1 MSELRVPPAVTFAFE
16 RFVADVCNQAQF
28 DYDEW
33 PLKAHEFLVHL
44 QDRWR
49 ERVGAGLSTEAAM
62 QQSFDLFGDSSNIG
76 RSLREPYWKR
86 VLLHRRCR
94 PARYVVFLL
103 GAVLTTISEMIR
115 FAPIGPQDTPFS
127 SIYDLYAMIAPMPVC
142 FAAIAIL
149 PLLRWRPRM
158 QNPWLRRL
166 AELRFLITPIYL
178 PVLWY
183 VFYVPT
189 TLLLPFKDPI
199 PSMPT
204 KLWDNIV
211 WHTFHYS
218 VLALAWFG
226 GIALLCELNAIFRPR
241 KPNRDVL
248 PVQLMQ

>member
-49 ERVGAGLSTEAAM
+49 ERVGVGLSTEAAM

-86 VLLHRRCR
+86 VLFHRRCL
-94 PARYVVFLL
+94 PARYVAFLN
-103 GAVLTTISEMIR
+103 GAALTVISEMIR
-115 FAPIGPQDTPFS
+115 FVPMMSQDTPFS
-127 SIYDLYAMIAPMPVC
+127 SRHGLYELIAPMPVC
-142 FAAIAIL
+142 IGAIAIL

-158 QNPWLRRL
+158 HNPWLRSL
-166 AELRFLITPIYL
+166 AELKFLITPIYL
-178 PVLWY
+178 LVLWY

-189 TLLLPFKDPI
+189 TLLLPFKNPFPYSPAPLSEDI
-199 PSMPT
+199 F
-204 KLWDNIV
+204 

-226 GIALLCELNAIFRPR
+226 GIALLCELNAIFRP
-241 KPNRDVL
+241 KKQKRDVL